1 MTPRVRTATP
11 DEPLDAILARVAA
24 DPPDVEGLLTVVV
37 VDETR
42 RPLGVIPVRAL
53 VAGRGDPVRV
63 PPVRTDTPL
72 DDVIELFANYDVLA
86 VPVVDAVGA
95 LVGAVAIDDLLD
107 VTLADRL
114 PGARRFGVMSARRR
128 APT

>member
-1 MTPRVRTATP
+1 MTPKVRTARP
-11 DEPLDAILARVAA
+11 DEPLDAIRARVAA

-37 VDETR
+37 IDEQR
-42 RPLGVIPVRAL
+42 HPLGVIPARVL
-53 VAGRGDPVRV
+53 VAGQGDPIRV

-72 DDVIELFANYDVLA
+72 DEVVELFATYDVLA
-86 VPVVDAVGA
+86 VPVVDAAGA

-114 PGARRFGVMSARRR
+114 PGARRYGVMSARRR
-128 APT
+128 APA